1 MKRRVNTQQGNK
13 AMRGDKERNTDY
25 ICFER
30 EGDEGFGGGNYSC
43 KTWSNLTGW
52 FGKPFI

>member
-43 KTWSNLTGW
+43 KTWSNLTG
-52 FGKPFI
+52 